1 MRGRRNRVND
11 KSDLSHGFTRIDTDR
26 SVSIRM
32 NPWLRFAEMCR
43 MIDQS
48 SKETLLNAA
57 VSHWMHDLAAQ
68 GIITTDDELNVVQWN
83 HWMEENT
90 GKRANVVIGNNLLQ
104 LFPELTERR
113 LDRNYKWA
121 LEGQV
126 RVLSQALHG
135 YLLSMPVLSSEHG
148 YTQMQQAVRISPL
161 SNEGRVIG
169 TLTIIEDV
177 TERVAREAE
186 LQAQIEARSRLLS
199 SEKLARSEAERANRL
214 KDEFLATISH
224 ELRNPLNAIMG
235 WAHMLRLGKLTDANT
250 ERAVETI
257 YRNAKSQ
264 AQLVADL
271 LDVSRIISGK
281 LRLDVGA
288 VDLLFVVNA
297 AIDSIRPAA
306 DAKGIR
312 LQTTLDP
319 TAGPISG
326 DADRLQQIVWN
337 LLTNAVK
344 FTPRGGRIQVK
355 AQRIDSHVEIVV
367 SDSGVGISK
376 EFLPYVFDRFRQA
389 DATSTRIHGGL
400 GLGLSIVRQLVD
412 LHGGSISVESEGEGK
427 GATFTITL
435 PFVGVVSNLKE
446 AEPSHPIHSDDM
458 ISFEGLP
465 SLQGLKVL
473 VVDDEADTREL
484 IREVLKECG
493 SEVITSRSVAEALEA
508 LEQHKPDILIS
519 DLGMPDEDGYSLI
532 SKIRALPSER
542 GGHIPAAALTAYARA
557 EDRMRVLRSGF
568 QFHLPKPVDS
578 AELVTV
584 VASLA
589 GRAYK

>member
-1 MRGRRNRVND
+1 M
-11 KSDLSHGFTRIDTDR
+11 TET
-26 SVSIRM
+26 
-32 NPWLRFAEMCR
+32 
-43 MIDQS
+43 S

-57 VSHWMHDLAAQ
+57 VLHWMHDMAAQ
-68 GIITTDDELNVVQWN
+68 GIVTTDSELNVVEWN
-83 HWMEENT
+83 HWMEEHT
-90 GKRANVVIGNNLLQ
+90 GKRAHEVIGKNLLD

-113 LDRNYKWA
+113 LDRHYKWA

-135 YLLSMPVLSSEHG
+135 YLISMPSVSAEHG
-148 YTQMQQAVRISPL
+148 FAQMQQAVRISPL
-161 SNEGRVIG
+161 THEGRVIG

-224 ELRNPLNAIMG
+224 ELRNPLNAILG
-235 WAHMLRLGKLTDANT
+235 WAHMLRLGKLTDPNA

-281 LRLDVGA
+281 LRLDVRP
-288 VDLLFVVNA
+288 VDLIYIINA
-297 AIDSIRPAA
+297 AMDSVRPAA
-306 DAKGIR
+306 EAKGIR
-312 LQTTLDP
+312 LHTILDP
-319 TAGPISG
+319 AAGPISG

-344 FTPRGGRIQVK
+344 FTPKGGRIQVK
-355 AQRIDSHVEIVV
+355 VQRIDSHVEIEV

-389 DATSTRIHGGL
+389 DASTTRIHGGL

-412 LHGGSISVESEGEGK
+412 LHGGSASVQSEGEGK
-427 GATFTITL
+427 GATFTIML
-435 PFVGVVSNLKE
+435 PFVGVVSNQN
-446 AEPSHPIHSDDM
+446 EPEPVHLTQGDD
-458 ISFEGLP
+458 INSFEGLP
-465 SLQGLKVL
+465 SLRGLKVL
-473 VVDDEADTREL
+473 VVDDEPDTREL

-493 SEVITSRSVAEALEA
+493 SEVITSQSVAEALVA
-508 LEQHKPDILIS
+508 LEEHKPDILIS

-532 SKIRALPSER
+532 SKIRALPDDR
-542 GGHIPAAALTAYARA
+542 GGQIPAAALTAYARA

-584 VASLA
+584 VATLA
-589 GRAYK
+589 RRAYQS

>member
-1 MRGRRNRVND
+1 M
-11 KSDLSHGFTRIDTDR
+11 SES
-26 SVSIRM
+26 
-32 NPWLRFAEMCR
+32 
-43 MIDQS
+43 S
-48 SKETLLNAA
+48 SKETLLNLA
-57 VSHWMHDLAAQ
+57 VLHWMHDLAAQ
-68 GIITTDDELNVVQWN
+68 GIFTTDSELVVVEWN
-83 HWMEENT
+83 HWMEEHT
-90 GKRANVVIGNNLLQ
+90 GKRTNDVIGKNLLE

-113 LDRNYKWA
+113 LDRHYKWA

-126 RVLSQALHG
+126 RILSQALHG
-135 YLLSMPVLSSEHG
+135 YLIAMPAVSGDHRFK
-148 YTQMQQAVRISPL
+148 QMQQAVRISPL
-161 SNEGRVIG
+161 THNDRLIG

-186 LQAQIEARSRLLS
+186 LQAQVEDRSRLLS
-199 SEKLARSEAERANRL
+199 NEKLARNEAERANRL

-224 ELRNPLNAIMG
+224 ELRNPLNAILG
-235 WAHMLRLGKLTDANT
+235 WAHMMRLGKLNQANM

-264 AQLVADL
+264 SQLVADL

-281 LRLDVGA
+281 LRLDVRT
-288 VDLLFVVNA
+288 VDLISIVNA
-297 AIDSIRPAA
+297 ALDSIRPAA
-306 DAKGIR
+306 DAKTIC
-312 LQTTLDP
+312 LQTMLDP
-319 TAGPISG
+319 AAGPISG

-344 FTPRGGRIQVK
+344 FTPKGGKIHVK
-355 AQRIDSHVEIVV
+355 VQRVNSHVEIVV

-389 DATSTRIHGGL
+389 DASITRTQGGL

-412 LHGGSISVESEGEGK
+412 LHGGSVGVQSEGEGK

-435 PFVGVVSNLKE
+435 PFVGVISSAQE
-446 AEPSHPIHSDDM
+446 AESDQATQSEEV
-458 ISFEGLP
+458 ISFDGLP

-473 VVDDEADTREL
+473 VVDDEADTRDL
-484 IREVLKECG
+484 IKEVLKECG
-493 SEVITSRSVAEALEA
+493 SEVITSRSAAEALVA

-542 GGHIPAAALTAYARA
+542 GGQIPAAALTAYART

-589 GRAYK
+589 GRAYQV

>member
-1 MRGRRNRVND
+1 MESPGPVRM
-11 KSDLSHGFTRIDTDR
+11 KDT
-26 SVSIRM
+26 
-32 NPWLRFAEMCR
+32 
-43 MIDQS
+43 S
-48 SKETLLNAA
+48 SKERLLNAA
-57 VSHWMHDLAAQ
+57 VLHWMHDLAAQ
-68 GIITTDDELNVVQWN
+68 GIVTTDSDLNVVEWN
-83 HWMEENT
+83 HWMEQHT
-90 GKRANVVIGNNLLQ
+90 GKRAGEVIGHNLLE
-104 LFPELTERR
+104 LFPELTQRR
-113 LDRNYKWA
+113 LDRHYKWA

-126 RVLSQALHG
+126 RVLSQGLHG
-135 YLLSMPVLSSEHG
+135 YLIAMPAVSSELG
-148 YTQMQQAVRISPL
+148 YSQMQQAVRISPL
-161 SNEGRVIG
+161 AHEGRVIG

-186 LQAQIEARSRLLS
+186 LQAQIEERSRLLA
-199 SEKLARSEAERANRL
+199 SEKLARNDAERANRL

-224 ELRNPLNAIMG
+224 ELRNPLNAILG
-235 WAHMLRLGKLTDANT
+235 WAHMMRLGTLTPANT

-257 YRNAKSQ
+257 YRNAQSQ

-281 LRLDVGA
+281 LSLDVRT
-288 VDLLFVVNA
+288 VDLISIVNA
-297 AIDSIRPAA
+297 AVDSIRPSVE
-306 DAKGIR
+306 AKSIR
-312 LQTTLDP
+312 LQTMLDP
-319 TAGPISG
+319 AAGPISG
-326 DADRLQQIVWN
+326 DANRLQQVVWN

-344 FTPRGGRIQVK
+344 FTPTGGHVEVK
-355 AQRIDSHVEIVV
+355 LQRIESHVEIVV

-389 DATSTRIHGGL
+389 DASTTRIHGGL

-412 LHGGSISVESEGEGK
+412 LHGGTVSVHSEGEGK

-435 PFVGVVSNLKE
+435 PFVGVVSNQND
-446 AEPSHPIHSDDM
+446 AEPAHPAQSDD
-458 ISFEGLP
+458 INTLEGLP

-484 IREVLKECG
+484 ISEVLKECG
-493 SEVITSRSVAEALEA
+493 SEVITSRSAAEALEA
-508 LEQHKPDILIS
+508 LERHKPNILIS

-568 QFHLPKPVDS
+568 QYHLPKPVDS

-589 GRAYK
+589 GLAYKT

>member
-1 MRGRRNRVND
+1 MMERTSR
-11 KSDLSHGFTRIDTDR
+11 
-26 SVSIRM
+26 
-32 NPWLRFAEMCR
+32 
-43 MIDQS
+43 
-48 SKETLLNAA
+48 ETLLNAA
-57 VSHWMHDLAAQ
+57 VRHWMQELAAQ
-68 GIITTDDELNVVQWN
+68 GIIATDSQLNVVEWN
-83 HWMEENT
+83 NWMETNT
-90 GKRANVVIGNNLLQ
+90 GKRASEVIGKNLLD
-104 LFPELTERR
+104 LFPELNERR
-113 LDRNYKWA
+113 LYRHYKWA

-135 YLLSMPVLSSEHG
+135 YLISMPAVSAEHG
-148 YTQMQQAVRISPL
+148 FAQMQQAVRISPL
-161 SNEGRVIG
+161 SHEGRVIG

-186 LQAQIEARSRLLS
+186 LQAQIEARTRLLA

-235 WAHMLRLGKLTDANT
+235 WAHMMRLGNLTPANM

-281 LRLDVGA
+281 LRLDMRT
-288 VDLLFVVNA
+288 VDPINIVNA

-306 DAKGIR
+306 DAKSIR
-312 LQTTLDP
+312 LQTILDSS
-319 TAGPISG
+319 AGPISG

-344 FTPRGGRIQVK
+344 FTPKGGKIQVTV
-355 AQRIDSHVEIVV
+355 QRINSHIEIVV

-389 DATSTRIHGGL
+389 DASTTRIHGGL
-400 GLGLSIVRQLVD
+400 GLGLSIVHQLVD
-412 LHGGSISVESEGEGK
+412 LHGGTVAVASEGEGK

-435 PFVGVVSNLKE
+435 PFVGVVVNQKE
-446 AEPSHPIHSDDM
+446 DEAAQPAQRDEI
-458 ISFEGLP
+458 ISFVGLP

-473 VVDDEADTREL
+473 VVDDEPDTREL

-493 SEVITSRSVAEALEA
+493 SEVITSRSAAEALEA
-508 LEQHKPDILIS
+508 LEQYKPDILIS

-532 SKIRALPSER
+532 SKIRALPAER
-542 GGHIPAAALTAYARA
+542 GGQIPAAALTAYARA

-589 GRAYK
+589 GRAFK

>member
-1 MRGRRNRVND
+1 
-11 KSDLSHGFTRIDTDR
+11 
-26 SVSIRM
+26 
-32 NPWLRFAEMCR
+32 
-43 MIDQS
+43 
-48 SKETLLNAA
+48 
-57 VSHWMHDLAAQ
+57 MHDLAAQ
-68 GIITTDDELNVVQWN
+68 GIVTTDSELNVVEWN
-83 HWMEENT
+83 HWMEEHT
-90 GKRANVVIGNNLLQ
+90 GKGAHDVIGKNLLE
-104 LFPELTERR
+104 LFPELSERR
-113 LDRNYKWA
+113 LDRNYTWA

-135 YLLSMPVLSSEHG
+135 YLMTMPAISGEHG
-148 YTQMQQAVRISPL
+148 YAQMQQAVRISPL
-161 SNEGRVIG
+161 SHDNQIIG

-177 TERVAREAE
+177 TERVAREGE
-186 LQAQIEARSRLLS
+186 LQAQIEDRSRLLS
-199 SEKLARSEAERANRL
+199 SEKLARNEAERANRL

-224 ELRNPLNAIMG
+224 ELRNPLNAILG
-235 WAHMLRLGKLTDANT
+235 WAHMMRLGKLTPANVD
-250 ERAVETI
+250 RAVETI

-281 LRLDVGA
+281 LRLDVRT
-288 VDLLFVVNA
+288 VDLLNIVNA

-306 DAKGIR
+306 EAKSIR
-312 LQTTLDP
+312 LQTMLDP
-319 TAGPISG
+319 AAGPISG

-344 FTPRGGRIQVK
+344 FTPKGGRIQVK
-355 AQRIDSHVEIVV
+355 VQRVDSHVEIVV
-367 SDSGVGISK
+367 RDSGVGISK

-389 DATSTRIHGGL
+389 DASTTRIHGGL
-400 GLGLSIVRQLVD
+400 GLGLSIVHQLVD
-412 LHGGSISVESEGEGK
+412 LHGGSVSVQSEGEGK

-435 PFVGVVSNLKE
+435 PFVGVISSPAE
-446 AEPSHPIHSDDM
+446 AESDQVTPSDEV
-458 ISFEGLP
+458 ISFDGLP

-484 IREVLKECG
+484 IGEVLRECG
-493 SEVITSRSVAEALEA
+493 SEVITSRSAAEALVA
-508 LEQHKPDILIS
+508 LEQHQPDVLIS

-542 GGHIPAAALTAYARA
+542 GGQIPAAALTAYARV
-557 EDRMRVLRSGF
+557 EDRLRVLRSGF

-589 GRAYK
+589 GRAYERQPKDK

>member
-1 MRGRRNRVND
+1 M
-11 KSDLSHGFTRIDTDR
+11 
-26 SVSIRM
+26 
-32 NPWLRFAEMCR
+32 
-43 MIDQS
+43 S
-48 SKETLLNAA
+48 SKQTLLNAA
-57 VSHWMHDLAAQ
+57 VLHWMHDLAAQ
-68 GIITTDDELNVVQWN
+68 GIVTTDNELNVVEWN
-83 HWMEENT
+83 HWMEEHT
-90 GKRANVVIGNNLLQ
+90 GKRSKDVIGKNLLE
-104 LFPELTERR
+104 LFPELTEER

-135 YLLSMPVLSSEHG
+135 YLISMPPVSGEHG
-148 YTQMQQAVRISPL
+148 YNQMQQAVRISPL
-161 SNEGRVIG
+161 SHDDRVIG

-186 LQAQIEARSRLLS
+186 LQAQIEDRSRLLS
-199 SEKLARSEAERANRL
+199 SEKLARNEAERANRL

-224 ELRNPLNAIMG
+224 ELRNPLNAILG
-235 WAHMLRLGKLTDANT
+235 WAHMMRLGKLNEENT
-250 ERAVETI
+250 ERAIETI

-264 AQLVADL
+264 SQLVADL

-281 LRLDVGA
+281 LRLDVRT
-288 VDLLFVVNA
+288 VDLISITNA

-312 LQTTLDP
+312 LQTMLDP
-319 TAGPISG
+319 AAGPISG
-326 DADRLQQIVWN
+326 DADRLQQIIWN

-344 FTPRGGRIQVK
+344 FTPKSGRIQVK
-355 AQRIDSHVEIVV
+355 VHRVDSHVEIVV
-367 SDSGVGISK
+367 TDSGVGISK
-376 EFLPYVFDRFRQA
+376 EFLPFVFDRFRQA
-389 DATSTRIHGGL
+389 DASTTRTHGGL

-412 LHGGSISVESEGEGK
+412 LHGGSVSVQSEGEGE
-427 GATFTITL
+427 GATFIITL
-435 PFVGVVSNLKE
+435 PFVGVVNSLKDNE
-446 AEPSHPIHSDDM
+446 SVDPAPDEEILTFD
-458 ISFEGLP
+458 GLP

-484 IREVLKECG
+484 VGEVLKECG
-493 SEVITSRSVAEALEA
+493 SEVITSGSAAEALVA
-508 LEQHKPDILIS
+508 LEQFKPDILIS

-532 SKIRALPSER
+532 SKIRALPPER
-542 GGHIPAAALTAYARA
+542 GGQIPAAALTAYARA

-589 GRAYK
+589 GRAYKRDGTKLFGAVAQGNQNSLD

>member
-1 MRGRRNRVND
+1 MKAQV
-11 KSDLSHGFTRIDTDR
+11 K
-26 SVSIRM
+26 
-32 NPWLRFAEMCR
+32 
-43 MIDQS
+43 QS
-48 SKETLLNAA
+48 LLDAA
-57 VSHWMHDLAAQ
+57 VRHWMHDLAAQ
-68 GIITTDDELNVVQWN
+68 GIVTTDSELNVVEWN
-83 HWMEENT
+83 RWMEEHA
-90 GKRANVVIGNNLLQ
+90 GKRAHEVIGNNLLN
-104 LFPELTERR
+104 LFPELNARR
-113 LDRNYKWA
+113 LDRHYKSA

-135 YLLSMPVLSSEHG
+135 YLIAMPVVSVEHG
-148 YTQMQQAVRISPL
+148 YAQMQQAVRISPL
-161 SNEGRVIG
+161 SHNGHVIG

-186 LQAQIEARSRLLS
+186 LQEQIEARSRLLS
-199 SEKLARSEAERANRL
+199 SEKLARNEAERANRL

-224 ELRNPLNAIMG
+224 ELRNPLNAILG
-235 WAHMLRLGKLTDANT
+235 WAHMLRLGKLTPPNT

-281 LRLDVGA
+281 LRLDVRS
-288 VDLLFVVNA
+288 VDLISIVNA

-306 DAKGIR
+306 EAKTIR

-319 TAGPISG
+319 AAGPISG

-344 FTPRGGRIQVK
+344 FTPKGGRIHVK
-355 AQRIDSHVEIVV
+355 TQRAGSHIEVAV
-367 SDSGVGISK
+367 SDTGVGINK
-376 EFLPYVFDRFRQA
+376 DFLPYVFDRFRQA
-389 DATSTRIHGGL
+389 DASTTRIHGGL
-400 GLGLSIVRQLVD
+400 GLGLSIVHQLVD
-412 LHGGSISVESEGEGK
+412 LHGGSVSVHSEGEGK
-427 GATFTITL
+427 GATFTINLPSGGVTSEQKDTETVNVISADEVITL
-435 PFVGVVSNLKE
+435 
-446 AEPSHPIHSDDM
+446 A
-458 ISFEGLP
+458 GLP
-465 SLQGLKVL
+465 SLAGLKVL

-493 SEVITSRSVAEALEA
+493 SEVILSCSAAEALEA
-508 LEQHKPDILIS
+508 LEEHKPDLLIS

-532 SKIRALPSER
+532 TKIRALPAER

-557 EDRMRVLRSGF
+557 EDRLRVLRSGF

-589 GRAYK
+589 GRTFKS

>member
-1 MRGRRNRVND
+1 M
-11 KSDLSHGFTRIDTDR
+11 SS
-26 SVSIRM
+26 
-32 NPWLRFAEMCR
+32 
-43 MIDQS
+43 S
-48 SKETLLNAA
+48 SKATLLNAA
-57 VSHWMHDLAAQ
+57 VLHWMHDLAAQ
-68 GIITTDDELNVVQWN
+68 GIITTDNELNVVEWN
-83 HWMEENT
+83 HWMEEHT
-90 GKRANVVIGNNLLQ
+90 GKRAAEVIGTNLLD
-104 LFPELTERR
+104 LFPELIERR
-113 LDRNYKWA
+113 LNRNYKWA

-135 YLLSMPVLSSEHG
+135 YLVAMPVVSAEHG
-148 YTQMQQAVRISPL
+148 YEQMQQAVRISPL
-161 SNEGRVIG
+161 SHDGSIIG

-199 SEKLARSEAERANRL
+199 SEKLARNEAERANRL

-224 ELRNPLNAIMG
+224 ELRNPLNAILG
-235 WAHMLRLGKLTDANT
+235 WAHMLRLGKLTPSNVD
-250 ERAVETI
+250 RAVETI

-264 AQLVADL
+264 AQLVSDL

-281 LRLDVGA
+281 LRLDVRQ
-288 VDLLFVVNA
+288 VDLLSIVNA

-306 DAKGIR
+306 EAKSIR
-312 LQTTLDP
+312 LQTMLDP
-319 TAGPISG
+319 AAGPISG

-344 FTPRGGRIQVK
+344 FTPKGGRIQVK
-355 AQRIDSHVEIVV
+355 VQRIDSHVEIVV

-389 DATSTRIHGGL
+389 DASTTRTQGGL
-400 GLGLSIVRQLVD
+400 GLGLSIVHQLVD
-412 LHGGSISVESEGEGK
+412 LHGGSVSVQSDGEGK
-427 GATFTITL
+427 GATFTISL
-435 PFVGVVSNLKE
+435 PFVGVVSSQKD
-446 AEPSHPIHSDDM
+446 AETASVIQSEIVPL
-458 ISFEGLP
+458 EGLP

-473 VVDDEADTREL
+473 AVDDEADTREL

-493 SEVITSRSVAEALEA
+493 AEVILSRSAAEALEA

-532 SKIRALPSER
+532 TKIRALPSER

-589 GRAYK
+589 GRAYKS

>member
-1 MRGRRNRVND
+1 MTETVREPYAMRETG
-11 KSDLSHGFTRIDTDR
+11 
-26 SVSIRM
+26 
-32 NPWLRFAEMCR
+32 
-43 MIDQS
+43 
-48 SKETLLNAA
+48 SKEKLLNAA
-57 VSHWMHDLAAQ
+57 VLHWMHDLAAQ
-68 GIITTDDELNVVQWN
+68 GIFTTDSELNVVEWN
-83 HWMEENT
+83 QWMEEHT
-90 GKRANVVIGNNLLQ
+90 EKRAHEVIGRNLLE
-104 LFPELTERR
+104 LFPELNERR
-113 LDRNYKWA
+113 LDRHYKWV
-121 LEGQV
+121 LEGQA

-135 YLLSMPVLSSEHG
+135 YLIAMPAVSGLPG
-148 YTQMQQAVRISPL
+148 FAQMQQAVRISPL
-161 SNEGRVIG
+161 SYDGQVIG

-186 LQAQIEARSRLLS
+186 LQDQIEERSRLLA
-199 SEKLARSEAERANRL
+199 SEKLARNEAERANRL
-214 KDEFLATISH
+214 KDDFLATVSH
-224 ELRNPLNAIMG
+224 ELRNPLNAILG
-235 WAHMLRLGKLTDANT
+235 WAHMLRLGKLTPPNA

-281 LRLDVGA
+281 LRLDVRT
-288 VDLLFVVNA
+288 VDLISIVNS

-306 DAKGIR
+306 DAKSIR
-312 LQTTLDP
+312 LQTMLDP
-319 TAGPISG
+319 SAGPISG
-326 DADRLQQIVWN
+326 DTDRLQQVVWN

-344 FTPRGGRIQVK
+344 FTPKGGRIQVK
-355 AQRIDSHVEIVV
+355 VQRIDSHVEIVV
-367 SDSGVGISK
+367 TDSGVGISK

-389 DATSTRIHGGL
+389 DASTTRIHGGL
-400 GLGLSIVRQLVD
+400 GLGLSIVHQLVD
-412 LHGGSISVESEGEGK
+412 LHGGSVSVASEGEGK

-435 PFVGVVSNLKE
+435 PFVGVVTSSKE
-446 AEPSHPIHSDDM
+446 PEAFHPTYSDE
-458 ISFEGLP
+458 ISSLDGLP
-465 SLQGLKVL
+465 SLKGLTVL

-493 SEVITSRSVAEALEA
+493 SEVITSRSAAEALLA
-508 LEQHKPDILIS
+508 LEQHRPDILVS

-532 SKIRALPSER
+532 TKIRSLPAEQ
-542 GGHIPAAALTAYARA
+542 GGQIPAAALTAYARA

-589 GRAYK
+589 GRAYKT

>member
-1 MRGRRNRVND
+1 
-11 KSDLSHGFTRIDTDR
+11 
-26 SVSIRM
+26 
-32 NPWLRFAEMCR
+32 
-43 MIDQS
+43 
-48 SKETLLNAA
+48 
-57 VSHWMHDLAAQ
+57 MHDLAAQ
-68 GIITTDDELNVVQWN
+68 GIVTTDSELNVVEWN
-83 HWMEENT
+83 HWMEEHT
-90 GKRANVVIGNNLLQ
+90 GKRAHDVIGMKLFE
-104 LFPELTERR
+104 LFPELNERR

-135 YLLSMPVLSSEHG
+135 YLIAMPAVSGEHG
-148 YTQMQQAVRISPL
+148 YNQMQQAVRISPL
-161 SNEGRVIG
+161 SHEGRIIG

-186 LQAQIEARSRLLS
+186 LQAQIEERSRLLS
-199 SEKLARSEAERANRL
+199 SEKLARNEAERANRL

-224 ELRNPLNAIMG
+224 ELRNPLNAILG
-235 WAHMLRLGKLTDANT
+235 WAHMMRLGNLTAANA

-281 LRLDVGA
+281 LRLDVRT
-288 VDLLFVVNA
+288 VDLINIVNA
-297 AIDSIRPAA
+297 AIDSIRPAVE
-306 DAKGIR
+306 AKGIR
-312 LQTTLDP
+312 LQIMLDP
-319 TAGPISG
+319 AAGPISG

-344 FTPRGGRIQVK
+344 FTPKGGRIQVK
-355 AQRIDSHVEIVV
+355 VQRVDSHVEIVV
-367 SDSGVGISK
+367 HDSGVGINK
-376 EFLPYVFDRFRQA
+376 EFLPHVFDRFRQA
-389 DATSTRIHGGL
+389 DASITRTHGGL
-400 GLGLSIVRQLVD
+400 GLGLSIVHQLVD
-412 LHGGSISVESEGEGK
+412 LHGGTVTVQSEGEGK
-427 GATFTITL
+427 GATFTIML
-435 PFVGVVSNLKE
+435 PFVGVISNPQD
-446 AEPSHPIHSDDM
+446 AESEQTAQSDEVIPFD
-458 ISFEGLP
+458 GLP
-465 SLQGLKVL
+465 SLQGLKIL

-484 IREVLKECG
+484 IQEVLQECG
-493 SEVITSRSVAEALEA
+493 SEVITSASAEEALVA

-519 DLGMPDEDGYSLI
+519 DLGMPEEDGYSLI

-542 GGHIPAAALTAYARA
+542 GGQIPAAALTAYARA

-589 GRAYK
+589 GRAYESNSREKAHKTQNNS

>member
-1 MRGRRNRVND
+1 M
-11 KSDLSHGFTRIDTDR
+11 SSH
-26 SVSIRM
+26 
-32 NPWLRFAEMCR
+32 AET
-43 MIDQS
+43 S

-57 VSHWMHDLAAQ
+57 VLHWMHDLAAQ
-68 GIITTDDELNVVQWN
+68 GIVTTDSELRVVEWN
-83 HWMEENT
+83 HWMEEHT
-90 GKRANVVIGNNLLQ
+90 GKRANDVIGRSLLDV
-104 LFPELTERR
+104 FPELTERR
-113 LDRNYKWA
+113 LDRHYKWA

-135 YLLSMPVLSSEHG
+135 YLIAMSPMSGEHG
-148 YTQMQQAVRISPL
+148 YEQMQQAMRISPL
-161 SNEGRVIG
+161 RHEGKVIG

-186 LQAQIEARSRLLS
+186 LQAQLEDRSRLLS
-199 SEKLARSEAERANRL
+199 NEKLARNEAERANRL

-235 WAHMLRLGKLTDANT
+235 WAHMMRLGKLTPANVD
-250 ERAVETI
+250 RAVETI

-264 AQLVADL
+264 SQLVADL

-281 LRLDVGA
+281 LRLDVRA
-288 VDLLFVVNA
+288 VDLIYIVNA

-306 DAKGIR
+306 DAKSIR
-312 LQTTLDP
+312 LQTMLDP
-319 TAGPISG
+319 AAGPISG

-344 FTPRGGRIQVK
+344 FTPKGGRIQVK
-355 AQRIDSHVEIVV
+355 LQRVDSHVEIVV
-367 SDSGVGISK
+367 SDSGIGISK
-376 EFLPYVFDRFRQA
+376 EFLPHVFDRFRQA
-389 DATSTRIHGGL
+389 DASTTRIHGGL
-400 GLGLSIVRQLVD
+400 GLGLSIVHQLVD
-412 LHGGSISVESEGEGK
+412 LHGGIVSVQSEGEGK
-427 GATFTITL
+427 GATFTISL
-435 PFVGVVSNLKE
+435 PFVGVISNQQD
-446 AEPSHPIHSDDM
+446 AEPAQAHDEVITL
-458 ISFEGLP
+458 EGLP
-465 SLQGLKVL
+465 SLEGLKVL

-493 SEVITSRSVAEALEA
+493 SEVITSGSVEEALIA

-542 GGHIPAAALTAYARA
+542 GGQIPAAALTAYARA

-589 GRAYK
+589 GRAHKA

>member
-1 MRGRRNRVND
+1 MKLRGTGVM
-11 KSDLSHGFTRIDTDR
+11 T
-26 SVSIRM
+26 
-32 NPWLRFAEMCR
+32 
-43 MIDQS
+43 QS
-48 SKETLLNAA
+48 SGNGTLLNAA
-57 VSHWMHDLAAQ
+57 VLQWMHELAAQ
-68 GIITTDDELNVVQWN
+68 GIITTDSELNVVQWN
-83 HWMEENT
+83 NWMEEHT
-90 GKRANVVIGNNLLQ
+90 GKSETEVVGKNLLQ
-104 LFPELTERR
+104 SFPELTARR
-113 LDRNYKWA
+113 LDRHYKWA

-135 YLLSMPVLSSEHG
+135 YLIAMPAVSSEHG
-148 YTQMQQAVRISPL
+148 HAQMQQAVRISPL
-161 SNEGRVIG
+161 THEGQTIG

-199 SEKLARSEAERANRL
+199 SEKLARNEAERANRL

-224 ELRNPLNAIMG
+224 ELRNPLNAILG
-235 WAHMLRLGKLTDANT
+235 WAHMLRLGKLTPPNA

-264 AQLVADL
+264 AQLVSDL

-281 LRLDVGA
+281 LRLDVRP
-288 VDLLFVVNA
+288 VDLVSIVTA
-297 AIDSIRPAA
+297 ALDSIRPAA
-306 DAKGIR
+306 EAKDIHV
-312 LQTTLDP
+312 QTVLDP
-319 TAGPISG
+319 ATGQISG
-326 DADRLQQIVWN
+326 DGERLQQIVWN

-344 FTPRGGRIQVK
+344 FTPAGGRIQVK
-355 AQRIDSHVEIVV
+355 VHRLDAHVEIVV
-367 SDSGVGISK
+367 SDTGVGINK

-389 DATSTRIHGGL
+389 DASTTRVHGGL
-400 GLGLSIVRQLVD
+400 GLGLSIVHQLVD
-412 LHGGSISVESEGEGK
+412 LHGGSVSVNSEGEGQ
-427 GATFTITL
+427 GATFTIEL
-435 PFVGVVSNLKE
+435 PFVSEANDQKE
-446 AEPSHPIHSDDM
+446 VEAASPVQSDEV
-458 ISFEGLP
+458 IGLEGLP
-465 SLQGLKVL
+465 SLQGLTVL

-484 IREVLKECG
+484 IRAVLRECG
-493 SEVITSRSVAEALEA
+493 SEVILSRSAAEALEA
-508 LEQHKPDILIS
+508 IEKYKPDILIS

-532 SKIRALPSER
+532 TKIRALPPER

-589 GRAYK
+589 GRAYKS

>member
-1 MRGRRNRVND
+1 MT
-11 KSDLSHGFTRIDTDR
+11 SHPKET
-26 SVSIRM
+26 
-32 NPWLRFAEMCR
+32 
-43 MIDQS
+43 S

-57 VSHWMHDLAAQ
+57 VLHWMQDLAAQ
-68 GIITTDDELNVVQWN
+68 GIITTDSELKIVGWN
-83 HWMEENT
+83 HWMEERT
-90 GKRANVVIGNNLLQ
+90 GKRASDVIGHSLLDV
-104 LFPELTERR
+104 FPELSERR

-135 YLLSMPVLSSEHG
+135 YLLAMPAVSGEHG
-148 YTQMQQAVRISPL
+148 YQQMQQAVRISPL
-161 SNEGRVIG
+161 SHEDRVIG
-169 TLTIIEDV
+169 TLTIIDDV

-186 LQAQIEARSRLLS
+186 LQAQLEDRSRLLS
-199 SEKLARSEAERANRL
+199 NEKQARSDAERANRL

-235 WAHMLRLGKLTDANT
+235 WAHMMRLGKLTPANV

-264 AQLVADL
+264 SQLVADL

-281 LRLDVGA
+281 LRLDVRT
-288 VDLLFVVNA
+288 VDLLYIVNA

-312 LQTTLDP
+312 LQAILDS
-319 TAGPISG
+319 AVGPISG

-344 FTPRGGRIQVK
+344 FTPKGGRIQVQL
-355 AQRIDSHVEIVV
+355 QRVNSHVEIVV
-367 SDSGVGISK
+367 TDSGIGISK
-376 EFLPYVFDRFRQA
+376 EFLPHVFDRFRQA
-389 DATSTRIHGGL
+389 DASSTRIHGGL
-400 GLGLSIVRQLVD
+400 GLGLSIVHQLVD
-412 LHGGSISVESEGEGK
+412 LHGGSVSVESEGEGK
-427 GATFTITL
+427 GATFTISL
-435 PFVGVVSNLKE
+435 PFVAVVTDQE
-446 AEPSHPIHSDDM
+446 TEPAQLIQNEINSL
-458 ISFEGLP
+458 EGLP
-465 SLQGLKVL
+465 SLEGLKVL
-473 VVDDEADTREL
+473 VVDDEPDTREL

-493 SEVITSRSVAEALEA
+493 SEVITSGSVDEALEA
-508 LEQHKPDILIS
+508 LEEHKPDILIS
-519 DLGMPDEDGYSLI
+519 DLGMPDEDGYALI
-532 SKIRALPSER
+532 TKIRALPSER

-589 GRAYK
+589 GRTYNTKT

>member
-1 MRGRRNRVND
+1 MGGSTGQMTAPA
-11 KSDLSHGFTRIDTDR
+11 K
-26 SVSIRM
+26 
-32 NPWLRFAEMCR
+32 
-43 MIDQS
+43 Q
-48 SKETLLNAA
+48 TLLNAA
-57 VSHWMHDLAAQ
+57 VLHWMHDLAAQ
-68 GIITTDDELNVVQWN
+68 GIVTTDGELNVVEWN
-83 HWMEENT
+83 QWMEEHT
-90 GKRANVVIGNNLLQ
+90 GKRATEVIGKSLLD
-104 LFPELTERR
+104 LFPELTARR
-113 LDRNYKWA
+113 LDRHYKWA

-135 YLLSMPVLSSEHG
+135 YLIAMPVVSAEHG
-148 YTQMQQAVRISPL
+148 YAQMQQAVRISPL
-161 SNEGRVIG
+161 SHDGQVIG
-169 TLTIIEDV
+169 TLTIIDDV

-186 LQAQIEARSRLLS
+186 LQEQIEARTRLLS
-199 SEKLARSEAERANRL
+199 SEKLARNDAERANRL

-224 ELRNPLNAIMG
+224 ELRNPLNAILG
-235 WAHMLRLGKLTDANT
+235 WAHMLRLGKLTPANA

-281 LRLDVGA
+281 LRLDVRT
-288 VDLLFVVNA
+288 VDLISIVNA
-297 AIDSIRPAA
+297 AMDSVRPAA
-306 DAKGIR
+306 EAKSIR
-312 LQTTLDP
+312 LQTMLDP
-319 TAGPISG
+319 AAGPISG
-326 DADRLQQIVWN
+326 DADRLEQIVWN

-344 FTPRGGRIQVK
+344 FTPKDGRIQVRV
-355 AQRIDSHVEIVV
+355 QRIDSHVEIVV

-389 DATSTRIHGGL
+389 DASTTRIHGGL
-400 GLGLSIVRQLVD
+400 GLGLSIVHQLVD
-412 LHGGSISVESEGEGK
+412 LHGGSVSVQSEGEGK
-427 GATFTITL
+427 GATFTIQL
-435 PFVGVVSNLKE
+435 PFVGMVSNQKD
-446 AEPSHPIHSDDM
+446 AETVNPVQSDQ
-458 ISFEGLP
+458 INTLEGLP

-493 SEVITSRSVAEALEA
+493 SEVILSRSVAEALEA

-589 GRAYK
+589 GRAYKN

>member
-1 MRGRRNRVND
+1 M
-11 KSDLSHGFTRIDTDR
+11 SSQ
-26 SVSIRM
+26 
-32 NPWLRFAEMCR
+32 AE
-43 MIDQS
+43 S

-57 VSHWMHDLAAQ
+57 VLHWMHDLAAQ
-68 GIITTDDELNVVQWN
+68 GIVTTDNELKVVEWN
-83 HWMEENT
+83 HWMEEHT
-90 GKRANVVIGNNLLQ
+90 GRRVADVIGRSLLD

-113 LDRNYKWA
+113 LDRHYKWA

-135 YLLSMPVLSSEHG
+135 YLIGMSAVSGEHG
-148 YTQMQQAVRISPL
+148 YEQMQQAVRISPL
-161 SNEGRVIG
+161 THKGKVIG

-186 LQAQIEARSRLLS
+186 LQAQLEDRSRLLS
-199 SEKLARSEAERANRL
+199 NEKLARNEAERANRL

-235 WAHMLRLGKLTDANT
+235 WAHMMRLGKLTPANV

-264 AQLVADL
+264 SQLVADL

-281 LRLDVGA
+281 LRLDVRT
-288 VDLLFVVNA
+288 VDLLYIVNA

-306 DAKGIR
+306 EAKSIR
-312 LQTTLDP
+312 LQTILDP
-319 TAGPISG
+319 SAGPISG

-344 FTPRGGRIQVK
+344 FTPKGGRIQVRV
-355 AQRIDSHVEIVV
+355 QRVESHVDVVV
-367 SDSGVGISK
+367 SDSGIGISK
-376 EFLPYVFDRFRQA
+376 DFLPHVFDRFRQA
-389 DATSTRIHGGL
+389 DASTTRIHGGL
-400 GLGLSIVRQLVD
+400 GLGLSIVHQLVD
-412 LHGGSISVESEGEGK
+412 LHGGSVSVQSDGEGK
-427 GATFTITL
+427 GATFTISL
-435 PFVGVVSNLKE
+435 PFVGVISNQQETESGQAVQGEEIINL
-446 AEPSHPIHSDDM
+446 D
-458 ISFEGLP
+458 GLP
-465 SLQGLKVL
+465 SLEGLKVL
-473 VVDDEADTREL
+473 VVDDEPDTREL

-493 SEVITSRSVAEALEA
+493 SEVITSGSVEEALVA
-508 LEQHKPDILIS
+508 LEEHKPDILIS

-589 GRAYK
+589 GRAFKTTNHDST

>member
-1 MRGRRNRVND
+1 M
-11 KSDLSHGFTRIDTDR
+11 
-26 SVSIRM
+26 
-32 NPWLRFAEMCR
+32 
-43 MIDQS
+43 
-48 SKETLLNAA
+48 LNAS
-57 VSHWMHDLAAQ
+57 VLHWMHDLAAQ
-68 GIITTDDELNVVQWN
+68 GIITTDAELNVVEWN
-83 HWMEENT
+83 HWMEERT
-90 GKRANVVIGNNLLQ
+90 GKRANDVIGKNLLE
-104 LFPELTERR
+104 LFPELAERR

-135 YLLSMPVLSSEHG
+135 YLLALPAVPGEHD
-148 YTQMQQAVRISPL
+148 YTLMRQAVRISPL
-161 SNEGRVIG
+161 FYEGRIIG
-169 TLTIIEDV
+169 TLTVIDDV

-186 LQAQIEARSRLLS
+186 LQAQLEDRSRLLS
-199 SEKLARSEAERANRL
+199 SEKLARNEAERANRL

-224 ELRNPLNAIMG
+224 ELRNPLNAILG
-235 WAHMLRLGKLTDANT
+235 WSHMMRLGNLTPANA

-281 LRLDVGA
+281 LRLDVRT
-288 VDLLFVVNA
+288 VDLISIVNA
-297 AIDSIRPAA
+297 AIDSIRPPA

-312 LQTTLDP
+312 LQTILDP
-319 TAGPISG
+319 GAGPISG
-326 DADRLQQIVWN
+326 DADRLQQVIWN

-344 FTPRGGRIQVK
+344 FTPKGGRIQVK
-355 AQRIDSHVEIVV
+355 VHRIESHVEIVV
-367 SDSGVGISK
+367 NDSGVGINK

-389 DATSTRIHGGL
+389 DASTTRIHGGL
-400 GLGLSIVRQLVD
+400 GLGLSIVHQLVD
-412 LHGGSISVESEGEGK
+412 LHGGTVTVSSEGEGK
-427 GATFTITL
+427 GATFTIKL
-435 PFVGVVSNLKE
+435 PFVGVVSTNKE
-446 AEPSHPIHSDDM
+446 TDAVSPAQSEEIL
-458 ISFEGLP
+458 SFTDLP
-465 SLQGLKVL
+465 SLEGLKVL

-484 IREVLKECG
+484 IGEVLKECG
-493 SEVITSRSVAEALEA
+493 SVVITSPSAADALVA
-508 LEQHKPDILIS
+508 LEQHKPDVLIT
-519 DLGMPDEDGYSLI
+519 DLGMPDEDGYALI

-542 GGHIPAAALTAYARA
+542 GGQIPAAALTAYARA

-589 GRAYK
+589 GRAYKTKGH

>member
-1 MRGRRNRVND
+1 MTQTSP
-11 KSDLSHGFTRIDTDR
+11 K
-26 SVSIRM
+26 
-32 NPWLRFAEMCR
+32 
-43 MIDQS
+43 Q
-48 SKETLLNAA
+48 TLLNAA
-57 VSHWMHDLAAQ
+57 VLHWMHDLAAQ
-68 GIITTDDELNVVQWN
+68 GIFTTDSELNVVEWN
-83 HWMEENT
+83 HWMEERT
-90 GKRANVVIGNNLLQ
+90 GKRAIEVIGKNLLE
-104 LFPELTERR
+104 LFPELAERR

-126 RVLSQALHG
+126 RVMSQALHG
-135 YLLSMPVLSSEHG
+135 YLIAMPAVSGEHD
-148 YTQMQQAVRISPL
+148 YSLMQQAVRISPL
-161 SNEGRVIG
+161 SHEGRVIG
-169 TLTIIEDV
+169 TLTIIDDV

-186 LQAQIEARSRLLS
+186 LQAQLEDRSRLLS
-199 SEKLARSEAERANRL
+199 NEKLARNEAERANRL
-214 KDEFLATISH
+214 KDDFLATISH
-224 ELRNPLNAIMG
+224 ELRNPLNAILG
-235 WAHMLRLGKLTDANT
+235 WSHMMRLGNLTPANE

-281 LRLDVGA
+281 LRLDVRT
-288 VDLLFVVNA
+288 VDLLSIVNA
-297 AIDSIRPAA
+297 AVDSIRPAA

-312 LQTTLDP
+312 LHIVLDP

-344 FTPRGGRIQVK
+344 FTPKSGRIHVK
-355 AQRIDSHVEIVV
+355 VQRINSHVEVVV
-367 SDSGVGISK
+367 SDSGAGISK

-389 DATSTRIHGGL
+389 DASTTRIHGGL
-400 GLGLSIVRQLVD
+400 GLGLSIVHQLVD
-412 LHGGSISVESEGEGK
+412 LHGGTVTVNSEGEGK
-427 GATFTITL
+427 GATFTIKL
-435 PFVGVVSNLKE
+435 PFVGVVSNNDKE
-446 AEPSHPIHSDDM
+446 GETVQPTPSEELIPFAE
-458 ISFEGLP
+458 LP
-465 SLQGLKVL
+465 SLKGVKVL
-473 VVDDEADTREL
+473 VVDDEEDTRDL
-484 IREVLKECG
+484 IGEVLKECG
-493 SEVITSRSVAEALEA
+493 SEVITSPSAADALVALEK
-508 LEQHKPDILIS
+508 HKPDVLLS

-542 GGHIPAAALTAYARA
+542 GGQIPAAALTAYARA

-589 GRAYK
+589 GRAYKS

>member
-1 MRGRRNRVND
+1 MKAQV
-11 KSDLSHGFTRIDTDR
+11 
-26 SVSIRM
+26 
-32 NPWLRFAEMCR
+32 
-43 MIDQS
+43 
-48 SKETLLNAA
+48 KESLLNAA
-57 VSHWMHDLAAQ
+57 VTQWMHNLAAQ
-68 GIITTDDELNVVQWN
+68 GIIATDSELNVVEWN
-83 HWMEENT
+83 RWMEEHT
-90 GKRANVVIGNNLLQ
+90 GKRGSEVVGKSLLAS
-104 LFPELTERR
+104 FPELTARR
-113 LDRNYKWA
+113 LDRHYKWA

-135 YLLSMPVLSSEHG
+135 YLIAMPVVSTEHG
-148 YTQMQQAVRISPL
+148 YAQMQQAVRISPL
-161 SNEGRVIG
+161 SNDGQIIG

-199 SEKLARSEAERANRL
+199 SEKLARNEAERANRL

-224 ELRNPLNAIMG
+224 ELRNPLNAILG
-235 WAHMLRLGKLTDANT
+235 WAHMLRLGKLTPPNT
-250 ERAVETI
+250 ERAIETI

-281 LRLDVGA
+281 LRLDVRS
-288 VDLLFVVNA
+288 VDLISIVNA
-297 AIDSIRPAA
+297 AIDSIRPSA
-306 DAKGIR
+306 DAKSIR

-319 TAGPISG
+319 AAGPISG
-326 DADRLQQIVWN
+326 DGDRLQQIVWN

-344 FTPRGGRIQVK
+344 FTPKGGRIHVK
-355 AQRIDSHVEIVV
+355 VERVDSHVEIIV
-367 SDSGVGISK
+367 SDTGVGISK

-389 DATSTRIHGGL
+389 DASTTRIHGGL
-400 GLGLSIVRQLVD
+400 GLGLSIVHQLVD
-412 LHGGSISVESEGEGK
+412 LHGGSVSVESEGEGK
-427 GATFTITL
+427 GATFRISL
-435 PFVGVVSNLKE
+435 PFVGVTGDQKE
-446 AEPSHPIHSDDM
+446 AESVNP
-458 ISFEGLP
+458 LP
-465 SLQGLKVL
+465 SEEVVTLEGFPSLEGLKVL

-493 SEVITSRSVAEALEA
+493 SEVILSRSAAEALEA
-508 LEQHKPDILIS
+508 LEKHKPDILIS

-532 SKIRALPSER
+532 TKIRALPAER

-589 GRAYK
+589 GRAYKS

>member
-1 MRGRRNRVND
+1 MSETG
-11 KSDLSHGFTRIDTDR
+11 
-26 SVSIRM
+26 
-32 NPWLRFAEMCR
+32 
-43 MIDQS
+43 

-57 VSHWMHDLAAQ
+57 VLHWMHDLAAQ
-68 GIITTDDELNVVQWN
+68 GIVTTDSELNVVEWN
-83 HWMEENT
+83 HWMEEHT
-90 GKRANVVIGNNLLQ
+90 GKRTNDVIGKNLHE
-104 LFPELTERR
+104 LFPELIERR
-113 LDRNYKWA
+113 LDRHYKWA

-135 YLLSMPVLSSEHG
+135 YLIAMPAVSGEHG
-148 YTQMQQAVRISPL
+148 YSQMQQAVRISPL
-161 SNEGRVIG
+161 THGSRVIG

-186 LQAQIEARSRLLS
+186 LQAQIEDRSRLLS
-199 SEKLARSEAERANRL
+199 SEKLARNEAERANRL

-224 ELRNPLNAIMG
+224 ELRNPLNAILG
-235 WAHMLRLGKLTDANT
+235 WAHMMRLGKLTPANV

-281 LRLDVGA
+281 LRLDVRT
-288 VDLLFVVNA
+288 VDLLNIVNA
-297 AIDSIRPAA
+297 AIDSIRPAV

-312 LQTTLDP
+312 LQTILDP
-319 TAGPISG
+319 AAGPISG

-344 FTPRGGRIQVK
+344 FTPKGGRIQVRV
-355 AQRIDSHVEIVV
+355 QRVDSQVEIVV

-389 DATSTRIHGGL
+389 DASTTRIHGGL
-400 GLGLSIVRQLVD
+400 GLGLSIVHQLVD
-412 LHGGSISVESEGEGK
+412 LHGGSVSVQSEGEGK
-427 GATFTITL
+427 GATFTIHL
-435 PFVGVVSNLKE
+435 PFVGVIDNSQD
-446 AEPSHPIHSDDM
+446 AESEQPAHSDDV
-458 ISFEGLP
+458 ISLDGLP
-465 SLQGLKVL
+465 SLHGLKVL

-484 IREVLKECG
+484 IGEVLRECG
-493 SEVITSRSVAEALEA
+493 SEVITSRSAAEALEA
-508 LEQHKPDILIS
+508 LQQHKPDILIS

-542 GGHIPAAALTAYARA
+542 GGQIPAAALTAYARA

-589 GRAYK
+589 GRAYERQ

>member
-1 MRGRRNRVND
+1 MTLAGSSRPM
-11 KSDLSHGFTRIDTDR
+11 SET
-26 SVSIRM
+26 
-32 NPWLRFAEMCR
+32 
-43 MIDQS
+43 S
-48 SKETLLNAA
+48 SKERLLNAA
-57 VSHWMHDLAAQ
+57 VLHWMHDLAAQ
-68 GIITTDDELNVVQWN
+68 GIVTTDHELNVIEWN
-83 HWMEENT
+83 HWMEEHT
-90 GKRANVVIGNNLLQ
+90 GKRANEMIGNNLLV

-113 LDRNYKWA
+113 LDRHYRWA
-121 LEGQV
+121 LEGQA

-135 YLLSMPVLSSEHG
+135 YLIAMSAVSGEHDFK
-148 YTQMQQAVRISPL
+148 QMQQAVRISPL
-161 SNEGRVIG
+161 SHEGRVIG

-186 LQAQIEARSRLLS
+186 LQAQIEDRSRLLS
-199 SEKLARSEAERANRL
+199 SENVARREAERANRL

-224 ELRNPLNAIMG
+224 ELRNPLNAILG
-235 WAHMLRLGKLTDANT
+235 WAHMMRVGKLNEANT

-264 AQLVADL
+264 SQLVSDL

-281 LRLDVGA
+281 LRLDVRT
-288 VDLLFVVNA
+288 VDLISIVNA

-306 DAKGIR
+306 DAKAIR
-312 LQTTLDP
+312 LQALLDP
-319 TAGPISG
+319 AAGPISG

-344 FTPRGGRIQVK
+344 FTPKSGRIHVRV
-355 AQRIDSHVEIVV
+355 QRINSHVEIVV

-389 DATSTRIHGGL
+389 DASSTRIHGGL

-412 LHGGSISVESEGEGK
+412 LHGGSVSVQSEGQGK

-435 PFVGVVSNLKE
+435 PFVAVISNQKE
-446 AEPSHPIHSDDM
+446 DESVHPTQSEEIL
-458 ISFEGLP
+458 SFEGLP

-484 IREVLKECG
+484 LGEVLKECG
-493 SEVITSRSVAEALEA
+493 SEVIVARSAAEALAA

-532 SKIRALPSER
+532 EKIRALPAER
-542 GGHIPAAALTAYARA
+542 GGGIPAAALTAYARA

-589 GRAYK
+589 GRAYKS